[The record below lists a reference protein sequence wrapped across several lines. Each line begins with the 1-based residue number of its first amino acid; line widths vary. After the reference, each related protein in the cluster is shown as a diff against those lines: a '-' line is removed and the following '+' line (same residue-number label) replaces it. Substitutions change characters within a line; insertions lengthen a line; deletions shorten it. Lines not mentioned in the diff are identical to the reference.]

1 VGDFTSYYEQDGK
14 EYGYNVRI
22 SMGKA
27 LSFLKDKNKEL
38 EENRKWWNIHHYV
51 GIDNPIQR
59 MEEQHLKE
67 TDIALDKIKE
77 LRERYPELKDYIDG
91 RLQKI

>member
-1 VGDFTSYYEQDGK
+1 
-14 EYGYNVRI
+14 
-22 SMGKA
+22 MGKA